1 MTHTN
6 AQIYGPPAHTP
17 TEFSFRVK
25 LVGDSWGI
33 LYVAAYADTHT
44 SSIWSLR
51 DVVSIPDDDDA
62 HLLMAAELYALV
74 SDMMYHRPG
83 TQERAQF
90 VANGGIYGRQATL
103 F

>member
-25 LVGDSWGI
+25 LVRDSWRVV
-33 LYVAAYADTHT
+33 YVTAYADTHT
-44 SSIWSLR
+44 SPIWSLL

-74 SDMMYHRPG
+74 SDMMHHRPG

-90 VANGGIYGRQATL
+90 VANGGIYGRQETL